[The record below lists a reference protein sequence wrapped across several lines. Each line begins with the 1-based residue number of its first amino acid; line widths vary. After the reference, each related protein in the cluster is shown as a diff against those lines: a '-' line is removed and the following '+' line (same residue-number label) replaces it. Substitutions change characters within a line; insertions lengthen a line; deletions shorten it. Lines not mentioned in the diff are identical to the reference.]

1 MTVKV
6 KFDQINSLWIWI
18 GLTIRKN
25 GLRKSLKTDIYRH
38 YKLLDSLDDLTLVV
52 DYEKRLRK

>member
-1 MTVKV
+1 MTIKV
-6 KFDQINSLWIWI
+6 KFDQIHSLWIWI

-52 DYEKRLRK
+52 N